1 MSTPNNERAN
11 VKTKTCMNRSPTRC
25 FIVISPRDDFKD
37 IFIYC
42 ITLYMIRSSC
52 FIMLLLSFMLNFNIS
67 KSQFNGL
74 PVYQHFDFYASL
86 SAFWFLCQFI
96 GILIFI
102 WFDFTKNWKNQNEYS
117 IQLFS
122 STIFCILSISSHF
135 PLFSLLIFFE
145 TTIFIGCL
153 RAAFTIFHFW
163 ISGIRFWL
171 FNFFIFLA
179 YFVVIFKFLYDL
191 ELFKLF
197 LYHVLLL
204 ILVK

>member
-1 MSTPNNERAN
+1 MSTPNIERAN

-86 SAFWFLCQFI
+86 SAFWFLYDLILLKTEKIKTNIRFSCFLQLFFAFYQFP
-96 GILIFI
+96 LIFL
-102 WFDFTKNWKNQNEYS
+102 Y
-117 IQLFS
+117 
-122 STIFCILSISSHF
+122 
-135 PLFSLLIFFE
+135 
-145 TTIFIGCL
+145 
-153 RAAFTIFHFW
+153 
-163 ISGIRFWL
+163 
-171 FNFFIFLA
+171 FIFWYSL
-179 YFVVIFKFLYDL
+179 KQQFL
-191 ELFKLF
+191 
-197 LYHVLLL
+197 
-204 ILVK
+204 